1 LERLIYDSILMISSK
16 KISNIIIYLFIY
28 LVFSAHSPW
37 GQYLAYR
44 EQHLLIMST
53 REDLPT
59 YPYSKILVDVINKE
73 LPEASARPARARTFR
88 RVQGLFST
96 NQMPL
101 LLLSKKNAKAL
112 IIGKGVFKKFG
123 AADAKVIYYFD
134 DLVLLAQPSFPD
146 KFAWLLTNAIIKG
159 EKELIGATSPLDIRK
174 ISDIHPGALM
184 ALNNE
189 KMPEL
194 TKK

>member
-1 LERLIYDSILMISSK
+1 MKNNK
-16 KISNIIIYLFIY
+16 KISNIIIYLFVY

-59 YPYSKILVDVINKE
+59 YPYSKTLVNVINKQ

-112 IIGKGVFKKFG
+112 IKGKGVFKKFG
-123 AADAKVIYYFD
+123 SAEAKIIYYFD

-159 EKELIGATSPLDIRK
+159 EGELKGATSPLK
-174 ISDIHPGALM
+174 IKKIIDIHPGTLM
-184 ALNNE
+184 VLNKV

>member
-1 LERLIYDSILMISSK
+1 MKNNK
-16 KISNIIIYLFIY
+16 KISSIIVYLFIY
-28 LVFSAHSPW
+28 LLFAAHSPW

-53 REDLPT
+53 REDAPT
-59 YPYSKILVDVINKE
+59 YPYSKILVDVINKQ
-73 LPEASARPARARTFR
+73 LPEASSRAARAKTFR

-101 LLLSKKNAKAL
+101 LLPSKKNAKSL
-112 IIGKGVFKKFG
+112 LKGNGVFKKYG
-123 AADAKVIYYFD
+123 AADAKVIYFFD

-159 EKELIGATSPLDIRK
+159 EKDLLGATSPLKTKK
-174 ISDIHPGALM
+174 IIDIHPGTLM

-189 KMPEL
+189 QMPEL
-194 TKK
+194 LKTK

>member
-1 LERLIYDSILMISSK
+1 M
-16 KISNIIIYLFIY
+16 KINKIFLNIFVYLFIY
-28 LVFSAHSPW
+28 LIFSAHSPW

-44 EQHLLIMST
+44 EQHLLIIST
-53 REDLPT
+53 REDAPT
-59 YPYSKILVDVINKE
+59 YPYSKILVDVINTK
-73 LPEASARPARARTFR
+73 LPEANARPARARTFR

-112 IIGKGVFKKFG
+112 IKGKGVFKKFG
-123 AADAKVIYYFD
+123 TADAKIIYYFD
-134 DLVLLAQPSFPD
+134 DLVLLAQPTFPD
-146 KFAWLLTNAIIKG
+146 KFAWLLTNAIIEG
-159 EKELIGATSPLDIRK
+159 EKELIGATSPFNVRK
-174 ISDIHPGALM
+174 ITDIHPGTLM

-194 TKK
+194 IKK

>member
-1 LERLIYDSILMISSK
+1 MIK
-16 KISNIIIYLFIY
+16 NIKISNILVYFFVYLIFA
-28 LVFSAHSPW
+28 AHSPW

-53 REDLPT
+53 REDAPT
-59 YPYSKILVDVINKE
+59 YPYSKILIDVINKE
-73 LPEASARPARARTFR
+73 LPEASARAARAKTFR

-101 LLLSKKNAKAL
+101 LLLSKKNARAL
-112 IIGKGVFKKFG
+112 LKGNGVFKKYG
-123 AADAKVIYYFD
+123 AADAKVIYFFD

-146 KFAWLLTNAIIKG
+146 KFAWMLTNAITKG
-159 EKELIGATSPLDIRK
+159 EKDLLGATSPLETKK
-174 ISDIHPGALM
+174 ITDIHPGTIM

-194 TKK
+194 LKAK

>member
-1 LERLIYDSILMISSK
+1 M
-16 KISNIIIYLFIY
+16 
-28 LVFSAHSPW
+28 
-37 GQYLAYR
+37 
-44 EQHLLIMST
+44 
-53 REDLPT
+53 
-59 YPYSKILVDVINKE
+59 
-73 LPEASARPARARTFR
+73 
-88 RVQGLFST
+88 
-96 NQMPL
+96 
-101 LLLSKKNAKAL
+101 
-112 IIGKGVFKKFG
+112 
-123 AADAKVIYYFD
+123 
-134 DLVLLAQPSFPD
+134 AQPSFPD

>member
-1 LERLIYDSILMISSK
+1 MKNNK
-16 KISNIIIYLFIY
+16 KISNIIIYFFIF

-59 YPYSKILVDVINKE
+59 YPYSKTLVNVINKQ

-101 LLLSKKNAKAL
+101 LLSL
-112 IIGKGVFKKFG
+112 IHI
-123 AADAKVIYYFD
+123 
-134 DLVLLAQPSFPD
+134 
-146 KFAWLLTNAIIKG
+146 
-159 EKELIGATSPLDIRK
+159 
-174 ISDIHPGALM
+174 
-184 ALNNE
+184 
-189 KMPEL
+189 
-194 TKK
+194 

>member
-1 LERLIYDSILMISSK
+1 MKNNK
-16 KISNIIIYLFIY
+16 KISSIIVYLFIY
-28 LVFSAHSPW
+28 LLFAAHSPW

-53 REDLPT
+53 REDAPT
-59 YPYSKILVDVINKE
+59 YPYSKMLVDVINKQ
-73 LPEASARPARARTFR
+73 LPEASSRAARAKTFR

-101 LLLSKKNAKAL
+101 LLLSKKNAKSL
-112 IIGKGVFKKFG
+112 LKGNGVFKKYG
-123 AADAKVIYYFD
+123 AADAKVIYFFD

-159 EKELIGATSPLDIRK
+159 EKDLLGATSPLETKK
-174 ISDIHPGALM
+174 IIDIHPGTIM

-194 TKK
+194 LKTK

>member
-1 LERLIYDSILMISSK
+1 MINNK
-16 KISNIIIYLFIY
+16 KISNIIIFFFIY
-28 LVFSAHSPW
+28 LIFSAHSPW

-53 REDLPT
+53 REDAPT
-59 YPYSKILVDVINKE
+59 YPYSKILIDVINE
-73 LPEASARPARARTFR
+73 QLPEASARAARARTFR

-112 IIGKGVFKKFG
+112 IKGKGVFKKFG

-134 DLVLLAQPSFPD
+134 DLVLLAQPNFPD

-159 EKELIGATSPLDIRK
+159 EKKLLGSKSPLK
-174 ISDIHPGALM
+174 IKKTIDIHPGTLK

-189 KMPEL
+189 EMPEL
-194 TKK
+194 IKK

>member
-1 LERLIYDSILMISSK
+1 MIFKK
-16 KISNIIIYLFIY
+16 KISNIVVYFFIY
-28 LVFSAHSPW
+28 LIFAAHSPW

-53 REDLPT
+53 REDIPT
-59 YPYSKILVDVINKE
+59 YPYSKILIDVLNKQ
-73 LPEASARPARARTFR
+73 LPEASSRAARAKTFG

-101 LLLSKKNAKAL
+101 LLLSKKNAKSL
-112 IIGKGVFKKFG
+112 LKGKGVFKKFG
-123 AADAKVIYYFD
+123 SADAKVIYFFD

-159 EKELIGATSPLDIRK
+159 EKDLLGATSPLKVKK
-174 ISDIHPGALM
+174 ITDIHPGTLM

-189 KMPEL
+189 KIPKL
-194 TKK
+194 LKIK